1 MARATHVKWPGCPN
15 PPNWRVFCLESI
27 GGRRICEPAGVLDRL
42 RWLFPLV
49 VALVLPL
56 AGVILVAARFA
67 EGDRD
72 EARYLAA
79 ATLLGVAL
87 YALVVFR

>member
-1 MARATHVKWPGCPN
+1 MAGRPVTSPF
-15 PPNWRVFCLESI
+15 WRR
-27 GGRRICEPAGVLDRL
+27 GICEPARVLDRL

-49 VALVLPL
+49 VAVVLPL
-56 AGVILVAARFA
+56 AGAILTAARLA

-72 EARYLAA
+72 EARALAA

-87 YALVVFR
+87 YALFVFG